1 MGGKEGVAGS
11 LCCAVIIAIIIIIA
25 MSFKRIDTNNVAVSY
40 NTVSRALGTEVLE
53 EGLKFIGPSHT
64 LIVFKTTQQQANER
78 DVPALSADSIRV
90 TLDVQVLF
98 TVQREHIFD
107 ILDKYYDEAGQAEF
121 LRSYVTGITRVV
133 ASTFTAK
140 QFFLRRTDF
149 QRELFRVITERSARD
164 NVTHVKIDSVQVLSI
179 DLPTAVLNAMEAS
192 TVAEQDITNAL
203 SERTTRIQAASI
215 ALDRARS
222 EAQLTL
228 IDAARDVAVIEQA
241 TAQAISVERELQAT
255 RADAFSNI
263 STGLGFGGD
272 FFVQSY
278 LKYLVLQSNE
288 GDTVINL

>member
-1 MGGKEGVAGS
+1 MGKLHGVLGTV
-11 LCCAVIIAIIIIIA
+11 CCAVIIAIIVIVA
-25 MSFKRIDTNNVAVSY
+25 MSFKRVETNTVAVAY
-40 NTVSRALGTEVLE
+40 NTVSRNLGDEVVE
-53 EGLKFIGPSHT
+53 EGLKLVGPSMEM
-64 LIVFKTTQQQANER
+64 IVFETTQRQANEV
-78 DVPALSADSIRV
+78 DIPALSRDSIRV

-98 TVQREHIFD
+98 TVQKEHIFD
-107 ILDKYYDEAGQAEF
+107 ILDKYYDEEGQTIF

-149 QRELFRVITERSARD
+149 QRDLFSTITARALRD
-164 NVTHVKIDSVQVLSI
+164 NVTHVRIDSVQVLSI
-179 DLPTAVLNAMEAS
+179 DLPASVLSAMEAS
-192 TVAEQDITNAL
+192 TVAEQDITNAA

-215 ALDRARS
+215 GLDRARS
-222 EAQLTL
+222 EAELVL

-288 GDTVINL
+288 GSNIIGL